1 MAFAIVG
8 WSRFQET
15 DAFRDCQWTQGT
27 APPRSKLASFA
38 PCRQQVCFR
47 RPDHGKLTTLAL
59 WILIFFFAVSSVRAL
74 DSSKRISQYAHTA
87 WLIQDGHFSGT
98 PQVMTQTADGYLWFG
113 TNIGLVRFDG
123 VRFIT
128 WNPPA
133 GERLLDSRVF
143 SLLGARDGS
152 LWMGTGYS
160 ISHWK
165 EGELVNYPQLSG
177 RVEALVEDNE
187 GSIWLARTQ
196 STDGMGP
203 VCRIKD
209 EQLRCYGVTDGIPF
223 PLAIQLEKSDSGELW
238 VGGYSELCRW
248 KPGSCTTYF
257 TNTSR
262 RPETF
267 ASLRAIVRGAD
278 GSVWAAIDRSGSVL
292 QLEHFEHGSW
302 AMRDFPG
309 VPIHNS
315 DITTLFVA
323 RDDAL
328 WVGTADHGI
337 FRARGN
343 EVDHFGSKDGLSS
356 DAVGRFYQDT
366 EGTLWVVT
374 AGGIDNFRDLPVASY
389 PMREG
394 LSGAGASSVLASRDG
409 TVWIGNFEA
418 LDFLRDGKLS
428 AIRARHGLPGKFITT
443 LCEDHAGRLWLGLD
457 SDLWVYD
464 RGSFRVVR
472 HSDGRSLGIVFAITE
487 DAHHSIWVRAGPNL
501 DRIQDFTVK
510 ETLTSAQIS
519 TAYTLAATPDG
530 GVVLGLVDGDLVKF
544 RNGETQAI
552 ASNEVGNSRQ
562 IRDLLVETDG
572 SVWGT
577 TLDELFRWKDGVR
590 RNLSTRN
597 GLPCDGVFALVKGNL
612 DSIWLYTKCGLIEI
626 ARSELDRWWQ
636 NQDSVVKVKF
646 LDEFD
651 GLQPGLTPLKPQATR
666 TPDGR
671 LWFVNG
677 RLLQTIDPLHLKEN
691 GIPPPVHIEQ
701 ILADRKVYLPRD
713 HVRLPPLTRD
723 LQVDYTA
730 LSFVAPQKVR
740 FRYML
745 EGHDSGWQE
754 PGTRRQAFY
763 SDLRPG
769 NYRFRVIA
777 CNNDGIW
784 NQAGATL
791 KFSVAPAWYQT
802 NLFLLLSVAAGLF
815 VAGSLYRLRLRQVA
829 RAISGRF
836 DERLAERTRIA
847 RELHDTLLQG
857 FLSASMQLHVADEQL
872 SADSPAKPLVGR
884 VLKLMGR
891 VIEEGRDALRGLRSS
906 KLNSPDLEQAFSQIR
921 EEFPMHSQIGF
932 RVIVEGTPRPLRS
945 IIRDEIYLIGHEALS
960 NAFRHAHA
968 SDIEVELEYAS
979 SHLRVLVRDNGC
991 GIDTEVL
998 RSGRDGHW
1006 GLSGMKERTERI
1018 GGKLRV
1024 LSRPVSGTEV
1034 ELSVPGR
1041 IAFEFRSGDQ
1051 SARWLSRFYRGK
1063 KRNQKSQPGSEQA
1076 Q

>member
-1 MAFAIVG
+1 
-8 WSRFQET
+8 
-15 DAFRDCQWTQGT
+15 
-27 APPRSKLASFA
+27 LASFT
-38 PCRQQVCFR
+38 PCRQQVCFLR
-47 RPDHGKLTTLAL
+47 LAHWKLKTLAL
-59 WILIFFFAVSSVRAL
+59 WIPIFFFSVSSVWAL
-74 DSSKRISQYAHTA
+74 DSNKRISQYAHSA

-128 WNPPA
+128 WNPPP

-152 LWMGTGYS
+152 LWIGTGYS

-165 EGELVNYPQLSG
+165 EGGLVNYPQLSG
-177 RVEALVEDNE
+177 RIEALVEDSE

-196 STDGMGP
+196 ATDGMGP

-209 EQLRCYGVTDGIPF
+209 EQLRCFGVAEGIPF
-223 PLAIQLEKSDSGELW
+223 PLAIHLEKSDSGELW
-238 VGGYSELCRW
+238 VGGYSELSRW
-248 KPGSCTTYF
+248 KPGSHTTYF
-257 TNTSR
+257 ANTLR

-278 GSVWAAIDRSGSVL
+278 GSIWAVIDQSGPVL
-292 QLEHFEHGSW
+292 QLEHFENGSW
-302 AMRDFPG
+302 ARRVFPG
-309 VPIHNS
+309 IPIHTSNV
-315 DITTLFVA
+315 TTLFVA
-323 RDDAL
+323 RDNSL
-328 WVGTADHGI
+328 WIGTADHGI
-337 FRARGN
+337 FRALGN
-343 EVDHFGSKDGLSS
+343 EVDHFGSTDGLSS
-356 DAVGRFYQDT
+356 DAVGRIYQDA

-374 AGGIDNFRDLPVASY
+374 AEGIDNFRDLPVASY
-389 PMREG
+389 PMHEG
-394 LSGAGASSVLASRDG
+394 LSAAGASSVLASRDG
-409 TVWIGNFEA
+409 TVWVGNFEA
-418 LDFLRDGKLS
+418 LDSLRDGKLS
-428 AIRARHGLPGKFITT
+428 AIRARHGLPGKYVTT
-443 LCEDHAGRLWLGLD
+443 LCEDHAGRIWLGLD
-457 SDLWVYD
+457 SDLWVFD
-464 RGSFRVVR
+464 RGSFRVVYHR
-472 HSDGRSLGIVFAITE
+472 DGSSLGIVFAITE
-487 DAHHSIWVRAGPNL
+487 DTHHSIWVRAGPNL

-510 ETLTSAQIS
+510 EKLTSAQIS
-519 TAYTLAATPDG
+519 TAYTLAAAPDG
-530 GVVLGLVDGDLVKF
+530 GVVLGLVNGDLVKL
-544 RNGETQAI
+544 RNGETQTI
-552 ASNEVGNSRQ
+552 ASNEVGNTRQ

-577 TLDELFRWKDGVR
+577 TLDELFLWKDGVR
-590 RNLSTRN
+590 RNLTTRN
-597 GLPCDGVFALVKGNL
+597 GLPCDGIFALVKDSQ
-612 DSIWLYTKCGLIEI
+612 DSIWLYTKCGLAQI

-636 NQDSVVKVKF
+636 NPDRVVKMKL

-677 RLLQTIDPLHLKEN
+677 RLLQTIDPGHLKEN
-691 GIPPPVHIEQ
+691 AIPPPVHIEQ
-701 ILADRKVYLPRD
+701 ILADRKVYVPRD
-713 HVRLPPLTRD
+713 PLRLPPLTRD

-763 SDLRPG
+763 TDLRPG

-777 CNNDGIW
+777 CNNDGMW
-784 NQAGATL
+784 NQEGATL
-791 KFSVAPAWYQT
+791 NFSVAPAWYQT
-802 NLFLLLSVAAGLF
+802 NLFRLLSLAAGLF
-815 VAGSLYRLRLRQVA
+815 VAGSLYRLRLRKIA
-829 RAISGRF
+829 RAINARF

-847 RELHDTLLQG
+847 RDLHDTLLQG
-857 FLSASMQLHVADEQL
+857 FLSASMQLHVADDHI
-872 SADSPAKPLVGR
+872 SADSSAKPLVGR

-891 VIEEGRDALRGLRSS
+891 VIDEGRDALRGLRSS
-906 KLNSPDLEQAFSQIR
+906 QLNTADLEQAFSQVR
-921 EEFPMHSQIGF
+921 QEFPVQSQIGF
-932 RVIVEGTPRPLRS
+932 RVIVEGMPRPLHS
-945 IIRDEIYLIGHEALS
+945 FIRDEVYLIGHEALS

-968 SDIEVELEYAS
+968 TDIEVELEYAP
-979 SHLRVLVRDNGC
+979 SHLRVLVRDNGS
-991 GIDTEVL
+991 GIDTQVL

-1006 GLSGMKERTERI
+1006 GLSGMKERSEKI

-1024 LSRPVSGTEV
+1024 LSRAIAGTEV

-1041 IAFEFRSGDQ
+1041 IAFEFRPGNP
-1051 SARWLSRFYRGK
+1051 SARWLSRLYGGK
-1063 KRNQKSQPGSEQA
+1063 RRNEKSRSGNEHA

>member
-1 MAFAIVG
+1 MAPDGLGIAVNNGFHNPVP
-8 WSRFQET
+8 FH
-15 DAFRDCQWTQGT
+15 AF
-27 APPRSKLASFA
+27 
-38 PCRQQVCFR
+38 
-47 RPDHGKLTTLAL
+47 LAL
-59 WILIFFFAVSSVRAL
+59 GGRVQTFRGSRDLVWKGSALIILPLLIFFFAVSSLWAL
-74 DSSKRISQYAHTA
+74 DSNKRVSQYAHTA

-113 TNIGLVRFDG
+113 TNIGLARFDG

-152 LWMGTGYS
+152 LWIGTGYS
-160 ISHWK
+160 ISRWK
-165 EGELVNYPQLSG
+165 QGALVNYPQLSG
-177 RVEALVEDNE
+177 RIESLVEDNE

-196 STDGMGP
+196 ATDGMGP

-209 EQLRCYGVTDGIPF
+209 EQLRCYGVADGIPF
-223 PLAIQLEKSDSGELW
+223 PLAIQVEKGDAGELW
-238 VGGYSELCRW
+238 VGGYYELCRW
-248 KPGSCTTYF
+248 KPGSCTAYF
-257 TNTSR
+257 RNAFR

-267 ASLRAIVRGAD
+267 ASLRAIFRGAD
-278 GSVWAAIDRSGSVL
+278 GSVWAAIDRSGPVL

-302 AMRDFPG
+302 VRRAFPG
-309 VPIHNS
+309 IPVANS
-315 DITTLFVA
+315 DVTTLFVA

-328 WVGTADHGI
+328 WVGTAGHGI

-343 EVDHFGSKDGLSS
+343 EVDHFGSTDGLSS

-374 AGGIDNFRDLPVASY
+374 AAGIDNFRDLPVASY

-394 LSGAGASSVLASRDG
+394 LSAAGASSVLASRDG

-428 AIRARHGLPGKFITT
+428 AIRAKHGLPGRYLTT

-464 RGSFRVVR
+464 RGSFRVV
-472 HSDGRSLGIVFAITE
+472 HHPDGSSLGIVFAITE
-487 DAHHSIWVRAGPNL
+487 DAQHSIWVRAGPNL
-501 DRIQDFTVK
+501 DRIRGFTVK
-510 ETLTSAQIS
+510 EKLTSAKIS

-544 RNGETQAI
+544 RNGGMQTI
-552 ASNEVGNSRQ
+552 ASNEVGNTRQ
-562 IRDLLVETDG
+562 IRDLLVEMDG

-590 RNLSTRN
+590 RNLTTRN
-597 GLPCDGVFALVKGNL
+597 GLPCDGIFALVKDRS
-612 DSIWLYTKCGLIEI
+612 DSIWLYTKCGLVEI
-626 ARSELDRWWQ
+626 ARSELVRWWQ
-636 NQDSVVKVKF
+636 DPDSVVKVKL

-651 GLQPGLTPLKPQATR
+651 GVQPGLTPLKPQATR

-677 RLLQTIDPLHLKEN
+677 RLLQTIDPDHLKEN
-691 GIPPPVHIEQ
+691 AIPPPVHIER
-701 ILADRKVYLPRD
+701 ILADRTSYVPRD
-713 HVRLPPLTRD
+713 RLRLPPLTRD
-723 LQVDYTA
+723 VQVDYTA

-740 FRYML
+740 FRYLL
-745 EGHDSGWQE
+745 EGHDTGWQE

-763 SDLRPG
+763 NDLRPG

-784 NQAGATL
+784 NDEGATL
-791 KFSVAPAWYQT
+791 SFSVSPAWYQT
-802 NLFLLLSVAAGLF
+802 NLCRLLFVAAGLF
-815 VAGSLYRLRLRQVA
+815 LAGSLYRLRLRQIA
-829 RAISGRF
+829 RAISARF

-847 RELHDTLLQG
+847 RDLHDTLLQG
-857 FLSASMQLHVADEQL
+857 FLSASMQLHVADDRL
-872 SADSPAKPLVGR
+872 SADSPAKPILGR
-884 VLKLMGR
+884 VLELMGR
-891 VIEEGRDALRGLRSS
+891 VIEEGRNAVRGLRSS
-906 KLNSPDLEQAFSQIR
+906 KLGSQNLEQAFSQVR
-921 EEFPMHSQIGF
+921 QEFPVQSQTGF
-932 RVIVEGTPRPLRS
+932 RVIVEGTTRPLWP
-945 IIRDEIYLIGHEALS
+945 IIRDEIYHIGHEALS

-968 SDIEVELEYAS
+968 SEIEVELEYAA
-979 SHLRVLVRDNGC
+979 SHLRVFVRDNGS

-998 RSGRDGHW
+998 LSGRDGHW

-1024 LSRPVSGTEV
+1024 LSRAVAGTEV
-1034 ELSVPGR
+1034 ELSVPGH
-1041 IAFEFRSGDQ
+1041 IAFKFPASDRRWG
-1051 SARWLSRFYRGK
+1051 WLSRLLLRK
-1063 KRNQKSQPGSEQA
+1063 ARALEPKAHSENQR
-1076 Q
+1076 